1 MKKETPQR
9 KRCGILC
16 VFSCARSHRVVHS
29 IERTETIEIS
39 ACFKEKRE
47 ERYEIQD
54 KVNSRKKIKSQ

>member
-1 MKKETPQR
+1 M
-9 KRCGILC
+9 
-16 VFSCARSHRVVHS
+16 FSCARSHRVVHS